1 MMTYTSALVV
11 IPTRNRPTIA
21 MNAIRSVLSQPVSN
35 LELIVSDNSTAETD
49 REILAGFCST
59 LSDKRLR
66 YLRPPQSLSMTSH
79 WEWAI
84 QQVLR
89 LSEAS
94 HFIYLTD
101 RMMFRR
107 GALKEVVDLAA
118 LYPEKIISYNIDRI
132 VDHVRPIRIEEY
144 PATGRLFEVETEQ
157 FTRLFSQALFHPGLP
172 RMLNNIVPR
181 ELLTR
186 MAARFG
192 DVFSSIAPDFS
203 FCCRCLD
210 MEKTI
215 FFYDKSP
222 LFHYALHRSNGAS
235 VTRGEMTP
243 DNADFS
249 ANLPVDNSIRNYA
262 TPIPALNTAIN
273 GGFNEYFLFQQQTG
287 SPRFFE
293 VDMQKYLA
301 ANACEVREVK
311 EPKLRA
317 EMLSMLV
324 AKGYREA
331 EKNGQ
336 PVAVDVS
343 LLDRIRSKL
352 KRGLTGGPT
361 TRAWLLAARTLG
373 IRPPGGSFFEFATV
387 EDAIDY
393 ASNVSIGN
401 ITNSD
406 VPEQLLKARAIPTQ

>member
-1 MMTYTSALVV
+1 MMTYTSAVVV

-21 MNAIRSVLSQPVSN
+21 MNAIRSVLNQPVSN
-35 LELIVSDNSTAETD
+35 VDLIVSDNSTSETD
-49 REILAGFCST
+49 REALASFCSS

-66 YLRPPQSLSMTSH
+66 YMRPPQSFSMTSH

-84 QQVLR
+84 QEALR
-89 LSEAS
+89 LYQAS

-101 RMMFRR
+101 RMMFRN
-107 GALKEVVDLAA
+107 GGLKEVLDLAA
-118 LYPEKIISYNIDRI
+118 LYPDKIISYNIDRI
-132 VDHVRPIRIEEY
+132 VDHVRPVRVEEY
-144 PATGRLFEVETEQ
+144 QATGRLFEVETEQ
-157 FTRLFSQALFHPGLP
+157 FTRLFSEALFHPGLP

-181 ELLTR
+181 EILTR
-186 MAARFG
+186 IAARFG

-215 FFYDKSP
+215 LFYDKSP

-262 TPIPALNTAIN
+262 TPIPSLNTAIN
-273 GGFNEYFLFQQQTG
+273 GGFNEYFLFQQETG

-293 VDMQKYLA
+293 VDMEKYLA
-301 ANACEVREVK
+301 ANAREVREVT
-311 EPKLRA
+311 EPALRA
-317 EMLSMLV
+317 EMLSMLE

-331 EKNGQ
+331 KSNGQ

-343 LLDRIRSKL
+343 LIERVRSKI
-352 KRGLTGGPT
+352 KRGFTGPAT
-361 TRAWLLAARTLG
+361 TRAWLLAARTFG
-373 IRPPGGSFFEFATV
+373 IRPPGQNLFEFDTV
-387 EDAIDY
+387 EEAIDY

-401 ITNSD
+401 ITSSKI
-406 VPEQLLKARAIPTQ
+406 PEQLLKARAIPTQ

>member
-1 MMTYTSALVV
+1 MSYTGAVVV
-11 IPTRNRPTIA
+11 IPTRNRATIA
-21 MNAIRSVLSQPVSN
+21 MNAIRSVLNQPVSN
-35 LELIVSDNSTAETD
+35 LALIVSDNSTSETD
-49 REILAGFCST
+49 REALASFCST

-66 YLRPPQSLSMTSH
+66 YLRPPQPLSMTGN

-84 QQVLR
+84 QEALR
-89 LSEAS
+89 LYDAS

-101 RMMFRR
+101 RMMFRN
-107 GALKEVVDLAA
+107 GALKELLELAA

-144 PATGRLFEVETEQ
+144 PASARLFEVETEQ

-181 ELLTR
+181 EILTR

-215 FFYDKSP
+215 LFYDKSP

-262 TPIPALNTAIN
+262 TPIPALNTAVN
-273 GGFNEYFLFQQQTG
+273 GGFNEYFLFQQQTS

-293 VDMQKYLA
+293 VDMQEYLA
-301 ANACEVREVK
+301 ANAREVREVT

-317 EMLSMLV
+317 EMLSMLE

-331 EKNGQ
+331 ESNGQ

-343 LLDRIRSKL
+343 LLERVRSKI
-352 KRGLTGGPT
+352 KRGFTGPAT
-361 TRAWLLAARTLG
+361 TRAWLFAARNFG
-373 IRPPGGSFFEFATV
+373 IRPPGENLFEFATV

-393 ASNVSIGN
+393 ATNVSIGN
-401 ITNSD
+401 ITKAKMPD
-406 VPEQLLKARAIPTQ
+406 ELLKARAIPTR

>member
-1 MMTYTSALVV
+1 MNYTRAVVV

-21 MNAIRSVLSQPVSN
+21 MNAIRSVLNQAVN
-35 LELIVSDNSTAETD
+35 NVDLIVSDNSTSETD
-49 REILAGFCST
+49 REALGCFCSS

-66 YLRPPQSLSMTSH
+66 YLRPPQSLPMTSH

-84 QQVLR
+84 QQALR
-89 LSEAS
+89 SYEAS

-107 GALKEVVDLAA
+107 GGLKEVVDLAA
-118 LYPEKIISYNIDRI
+118 LYPEKIITYNIDRI

-192 DVFSSIAPDFS
+192 DVFTSIAPDFS

-215 FFYDKSP
+215 LFYDKSP

-273 GGFNEYFLFQQQTG
+273 GAFNEYFLFQRETG
-287 SPRFFE
+287 SSRFFE

-301 ANACEVREVK
+301 ANAREVQEVT

-331 EKNGQ
+331 EMNGQ

-343 LLDRIRSKL
+343 LLRRVRSKI
-352 KRGLTGGPT
+352 KRGFTGRAT
-361 TRAWLLAARTLG
+361 TRAWLFAARTFG
-373 IRPPGGSFFEFATV
+373 IRPPGENLFEFATV

-401 ITNSD
+401 ITNSEIS
-406 VPEQLLKARAIPTQ
+406 EQLLRARAIPTQ

>member
-1 MMTYTSALVV
+1 MSYTGAVVV
-11 IPTRNRPTIA
+11 IPTRNRATIA
-21 MNAIRSVLSQPVSN
+21 MNAIRSILNQPVNN
-35 LELIVSDNSTAETD
+35 LELIVSDNSTSETD
-49 REILAGFCST
+49 REALASFCSR
-59 LSDKRLR
+59 LSDARLR

-84 QQVLR
+84 QEALR
-89 LSEAS
+89 FCEAS

-101 RMMFRR
+101 RMMFRN
-107 GALKEVVDLAA
+107 GALKEVLNLAG
-118 LYPEKIISYNIDRI
+118 LYPKKIISYNIDRI
-132 VDHVRPIRIEEY
+132 VDHVKPIRIEEY
-144 PATGRLFEVETEQ
+144 RATGRLFEVESEQ
-157 FTRLFSQALFHPGLP
+157 FTWLFSQALFHPGLP

-181 ELLTR
+181 EILTR

-215 FFYDKSP
+215 LFYDKSP

-262 TPIPALNTAIN
+262 TPIPALNTAVN
-273 GGFNEYFLFQQQTG
+273 GAFNEYFLFQQQTG

-293 VDMQKYLA
+293 VDMQKYLV
-301 ANACEVREVK
+301 ANAREVREVTDS
-311 EPKLRA
+311 KLRA

-331 EKNGQ
+331 ETNGK
-336 PVAVDVS
+336 PVAVDVP
-343 LLDRIRSKL
+343 LVDRVRSKV
-352 KRGLTGGPT
+352 KRVFTGPAT
-361 TRAWLLAARTLG
+361 TRAWLFAAHTFG
-373 IRPPGGSFFEFATV
+373 IRPPGENLFEFARLD
-387 EDAIDY
+387 DAIEY
-393 ASNVSIGN
+393 ASNISFGN
-401 ITNSD
+401 ITRSD
-406 VPEQLLKARAIPTQ
+406 VPDELLKGRALPTQ